1 VRELRNVLDRVVALG
16 RDGDEVGA
24 GAIQIPAPGS
34 GRRAT
39 VRGPRGSKR
48 EALAEREAI
57 VNALRAHGGNQ
68 SEAARSLDGMKRT
81 TFLYKLKK
89 HDIRPEEY
97 GASER

>member
-1 VRELRNVLDRVVALG
+1 
-16 RDGDEVGA
+16 
-24 GAIQIPAPGS
+24 
-34 GRRAT
+34 